1 MMPEVERAL
10 TAEAVGELALRQ
22 PEEILTWALQRFGS
36 RFAVV
41 TAFQAEG
48 MVIIDMARR
57 LDPQVRVATVDT
69 GRLPEETY
77 EVIET
82 VRAQLRVG
90 VEVIAPVAEEVEA
103 MVSAHGPNLFR
114 RDQAL
119 RQTCCQ
125 LRKVNPLNRFL
136 RGLDAWAT
144 GLRRDTGPSRTNVAK
159 VALDLAH
166 GGMVKINPLADWTK
180 EQVWEYV
187 RANRLP
193 EHPLYRQGYTSI
205 GCAPCTRA
213 VLPGEGERAGRW
225 WWESDERRECGIH
238 QLSPATD

>member
-1 MMPEVERAL
+1 MMAEVNRLQVTEV
-10 TAEAVGELALRQ
+10 VGELASRS
-22 PEEILTWALQRFGS
+22 PEEILEWALQTFGS

-48 MVIIDMARR
+48 IVIMDMARR

-77 EVIET
+77 EMIET

-90 VEVIAPVAEEVEA
+90 VEVIAPMAEDVEA
-103 MVSAHGPNLFR
+103 IVTAHGPNLFR
-114 RDQAL
+114 HDRAL
-119 RQTCCQ
+119 RQVCCQ

-136 RGLDAWAT
+136 GGLDAWAT
-144 GLRRDTGPSRTNVAK
+144 GLRRDSGPSRANVAR
-159 VALDLAH
+159 VEVDLAH

-180 EQVWEYV
+180 EQVWDYIQ
-187 RANRLP
+187 ANRLP

-225 WWESDERRECGIH
+225 WWESDEQRECGIH
-238 QLSPATD
+238 QLFVGD

>member
-1 MMPEVERAL
+1 MPEVNRAQV
-10 TAEAVGELALRQ
+10 TEVVGELASRS
-22 PEEILTWALQRFGS
+22 PEEILEWALQSFGS

-48 MVIIDMARR
+48 IVITDMARR

-77 EVIET
+77 EVIEA

-90 VEVIAPVAEEVEA
+90 VEVIAPMAEDVEA
-103 MVSAHGPNLFR
+103 MVTAHGPNLFR
-114 RDQAL
+114 NDRAL
-119 RQTCCQ
+119 RQACCH
-125 LRKVNPLNRFL
+125 LRKVKPLNRFL
-136 RGLDAWAT
+136 GGLDAWAT
-144 GLRRDTGPSRTNVAK
+144 GLRRDSGPSRGNVAK
-159 VALDLAH
+159 VEVDLAH

-180 EQVWEYV
+180 EQVWDYIQG
-187 RANRLP
+187 NRLP

-225 WWESDERRECGIH
+225 WWESDEQRECGIH
-238 QLSPATD
+238 QLFSGD